1 MFYKGDYVNYSTSGI
16 CQIED
21 ICFMSFGKNSKG
33 HDYYILKPVS
43 QEGESIFVPIDNEK
57 LIDRMKPVLTPKE
70 IDDIILSIKDEDLIW
85 IDDRKQRI
93 KKFHDILL
101 KRDEKELLMLA
112 SCLYLRSTETK
123 KGISSTEQEI
133 LKTAESAIDQEFS
146 FVLHLS
152 AQDIGIYIRKKLGI
166 E

>member
-1 MFYKGDYVNYSTSGI
+1 M
-16 CQIED
+16 
-21 ICFMSFGKNSKG
+21 
-33 HDYYILKPVS
+33 
-43 QEGESIFVPIDNEK
+43 PIDNEK

-112 SCLYLRSTETK
+112 SCLYLRSTETEERHLINRTGNIKNRRIRHRSGIFICAAPQCAGYRNIYTK
-123 KGISSTEQEI
+123 KTGYRIIFSI
-133 LKTAESAIDQEFS
+133 LF
-146 FVLHLS
+146 
-152 AQDIGIYIRKKLGI
+152 
-166 E
+166 